1 MAGFIDILRSGAWL
15 TRERVRLIALA
26 VLAAS
31 AIGAGFLIATATG
44 LNDQFGR
51 PLGTDF
57 ASIYA
62 AGHEVLEG
70 HPLTPFDLA
79 AHYAREQAI
88 FGAAVPL
95 YSFHYPPF
103 YLGIGV
109 VLALMPYL
117 LALAVWQAVTLAFY
131 LWTTGAILSTHL
143 PPSELTKANRY
154 LWLLLAIAFPAV
166 FINFGHG
173 HNGFLTAT
181 LFAGGL
187 LTLERRPIVAGI
199 LFGCLVYKPQF
210 GVLIPVAL
218 MASGRWRA
226 IASAAAT
233 VIALVIAA
241 TLAFGPDVWTAFM
254 GTTKF
259 TREVVLET
267 NEIGWHKIQSVFSWV
282 RLWNGSIP
290 LAYAVQGAVSLIVAA
305 SVAWLWRG
313 RAAYPVKA
321 AMLMIGTLLATPYA
335 LDYDLMLLVPAIAFL
350 AADGRVRGFA
360 PWEKT
365 TLAALW
371 IVPLVARSVPEMTL
385 IPLVTP
391 LLLAAFGLLL
401 HRAITEAGPAQASGI
416 FRRAP

>member
-117 LALAVWQAVTLAFY
+117 LALAVWQIVTLAFY

-143 PPSELTKANRY
+143 PRSELTKANRY

-226 IASAAAT
+226 VASAAAT
-233 VIALVIAA
+233 VIALVIAV
-241 TLAFGPDVWTAFM
+241 TLAFGPEVWTAFM

-259 TREVVLET
+259 TREVVLEA
-267 NEIGWHKIQSVFSWV
+267 NQIGWHKIQGVFTWV
-282 RLWNGSIP
+282 RMWGGSIT
-290 LAYAVQGAVSLIVAA
+290 LAYVLQGAFSLTVAA
-305 SVAWLWRG
+305 CVGWLWRS
-313 RAAYPVKA
+313 RTTYPIKA
-321 AMLMIGTLLATPYA
+321 AVLMIGTLLATPYS
-335 LDYDLMLLVPAIAFL
+335 LDYDLMLLVPAIAFI
-350 AADGRVRGFA
+350 AADGQMRGFV

-371 IVPLVARSVPEMTL
+371 IVPLVARSVAEMTL

-391 LLLAAFGLLL
+391 LMMAAFILLL
-401 HRAITEAGPAQASGI
+401 HRAMIEMGPAQAGGV
-416 FRRAP
+416 FPRAP